1 MHQNCISTSMQ
12 LSMKVPSTLLKAML
26 LTAAIGATTTSCTTV
41 KSQTESGENQQ
52 IQSEGNQ
59 GFFDKFRDI
68 FRANSDPCP
77 ACGMG

>member
-1 MHQNCISTSMQ
+1 MQ